1 METTAP
7 GHTCC
12 GPAAQDTTVD
22 GKIKNL
28 VRQSYAK
35 VVTTRAGCCTPKR
48 GEDQL
53 GTEDPRSQASLLGYA
68 PEQFG
73 QSLDQANL
81 GLGCGNPVQRADLR
95 PGEIVLDL
103 GSGPGL
109 DAMLAAG
116 KVGPEGR
123 VIGVDMTP
131 EMVSAARATAERNK
145 AVNVR
150 FELAEIEQLPL
161 EDNCVDVA
169 ISNCVINLSPDKPTV
184 YRELFR
190 VLKPGGRI
198 CISDVLLEK
207 EVPDSL
213 KADPAA
219 WCG

>member
-1 METTAP
+1 MTMSLP
-7 GHTCC
+7 GQTCC
-12 GPAAQDTTVD
+12 GPAAQAALGD
-22 GKIKNL
+22 GDIKNL
-28 VRQSYAK
+28 VRQSYAR
-35 VVTTRAGCCTPKR
+35 VVTSHSGCCCPEQ
-48 GEDQL
+48 GEDL
-53 GTEDPRSQASLLGYA
+53 SGTDDPRSQASLLGYA
-68 PEQFG
+68 PEHFG

-81 GLGCGNPVQRADLR
+81 GLGCGNPVQRADLK

-109 DAMLAAG
+109 DALLAAE
-116 KVGPEGR
+116 KVGSKGR

-131 EMVSAARATAERNK
+131 EMVATARANAEQNK
-145 AVNVR
+145 AANVC

-161 EDNCVDVA
+161 DDNSVDVA
-169 ISNCVINLSPDKPTV
+169 ISNCVINLSPDKPGV